1 MNNLKTEYV
10 NCNLCGSKKYK
21 KMYTIKKSGYE
32 FQIVKCQ
39 KCGLVFQNPRIKESD
54 IKKIYDKNYFNAKGF
69 DRDYCIEAK
78 RFDKFEIAKDI
89 KRINVIEKFCK
100 KGKML
105 EIGCAYGKFLYEAKK
120 LGWKVYGLDISPY
133 PLRFARKHYKLYVK
147 VGTLDTVKY
156 PSNFFD
162 CVVMIEVIEHLSNP
176 KKTLEEVNRILK
188 PNGLIVIQTSNI
200 DCLMSKL
207 KGSAWGYYNFGHL
220 YLFSRKTLK
229 MYLNDTRFKLVKGF
243 FGDEIGLKTRI
254 KGYWLN
260 KKVSITNFL
269 KFCFY
274 ITSQLLRKFH
284 IGEFS
289 IGGMTFY
296 AKKLKSNLD

>member
-10 NCNLCGSKKYK
+10 NCNLCGSKKYR
-21 KMYTIKKSGYE
+21 KMYIIEKSGYK
-32 FQIVKCQ
+32 FQIVKCR

-54 IKKIYDKNYFNAKGF
+54 IEKIYDKNYFHAKGF

-78 RFDKFEIAKDI
+78 RFDKFEIKKDI

-133 PLRFARKHYKLYVK
+133 PLRFARKHYKLDVK
-147 VGTLDTVKY
+147 VGSLDSVKY

-162 CVVMIEVIEHLSNP
+162 CVVMIEVMEHLTNP
-176 KKTLEEVNRILK
+176 KKTLEKVNRILK
-188 PNGLIVIQTSNI
+188 PNGLIVIQTSNV

-207 KGSAWGYYNFGHL
+207 KGS
-220 YLFSRKTLK
+220 T
-229 MYLNDTRFKLVKGF
+229 
-243 FGDEIGLKTRI
+243 
-254 KGYWLN
+254 
-260 KKVSITNFL
+260 
-269 KFCFY
+269 
-274 ITSQLLRKFH
+274 
-284 IGEFS
+284 
-289 IGGMTFY
+289 
-296 AKKLKSNLD
+296 